1 MVALGID
8 KSHRCIVSSC
18 LHICLATALKFG
30 FLFQFLQMLS
40 KNLIWAT
47 IFPSGTGT
55 LTFHTHFITNCI
67 IEIREVSGRLQS
79 EEWRAEFGCSPC
91 NVTAH
96 TALGSVQ
103 VPCVLKVPVLM
114 HCVPMFIFTTSSS
127 FWAPLLAIF
136 NTLFWVYANVL
147 TRKQTKHENVC
158 ARHFHDTKMAPNS
171 Y

>member
-18 LHICLATALKFG
+18 LHICLATALKFE

-55 LTFHTHFITNCI
+55 LTFHTHFIKNVAPLHSSQLANKWSICTNLVKVSHSMQCKQWPLESECI

-91 NVTAH
+91 NVAAH
-96 TALGSVQ
+96 TTLGSVQ
-103 VPCVLKVPVLM
+103 QKL
-114 HCVPMFIFTTSSS
+114 TT
-127 FWAPLLAIF
+127 
-136 NTLFWVYANVL
+136 
-147 TRKQTKHENVC
+147 Q
-158 ARHFHDTKMAPNS
+158 M
-171 Y
+171 